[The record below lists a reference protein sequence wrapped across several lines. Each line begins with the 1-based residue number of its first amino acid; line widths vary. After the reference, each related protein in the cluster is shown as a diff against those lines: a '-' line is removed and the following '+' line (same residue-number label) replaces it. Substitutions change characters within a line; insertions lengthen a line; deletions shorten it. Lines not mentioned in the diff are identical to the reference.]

1 MFWRL
6 KEVFLPRIKSQLD
19 TLLSNINAPKD
30 LKKLS
35 KDQLAQVVRELREF
49 IIDIVATK
57 EGHLGASLGVVELTV
72 ALHYVFNTPT
82 DKLIWDVGH
91 QAYGH
96 KILTGR
102 KEIFGTNRQ
111 LNGISGFPKMGESEY
126 DAFGTGHSS
135 TSISAIL
142 GMALASKLKGEDH
155 RQHIAVIGDAS
166 IASGMAFEGL
176 NHAGVTDTNILIVLN
191 DNAIGIDPSVGALK
205 KYLTNVKKGTA
216 KDENIF
222 ECLNFNYSG
231 PMDGHDLNALIQEL
245 ERLKC
250 LPGPKL
256 LHVITTKGKGLQKAE
271 ENQVT
276 YHAPGK
282 FDKKTGELLKK
293 SDRPEPLKYQDVFGH
308 TLVAL
313 AKANERIVGITPAM
327 PTGSSL
333 KYMMEAIPDRAFDVG
348 IAEQHA
354 VTMAAGM
361 AAAGLIPFCNVYSTF
376 LQRAYDQ
383 VIHDVALQNIPVVF
397 CLDRAGLVGQ
407 DGPTHHGAFDIAYLR
422 CIPNMVLCAPL
433 NEVEL
438 RNIMYT
444 AQLGLENP
452 IAIRYPRGRG
462 VLLDWERPFEKMEIG
477 TALELKKGTKIA
489 ILSTGTIGNSITQV
503 LKEIKNDQSV
513 GHYHF
518 PFIKPLDTKRIHQI
532 LKNYRH
538 IITVEDGSAIGG
550 FGSGILEVA
559 NDLGCPKEIKVFG
572 IPDVFIPHGTQE
584 ELYQLAQID
593 IQSIRTH
600 IERLL

>member
-1 MFWRL
+1 ML
-6 KEVFLPRIKSQLD
+6 KSSTFATNIFLVGK
-19 TLLSNINAPKD
+19 LLANIDSPND

-35 KDQLAQVVRELREF
+35 LDQLVQVAKELREF
-49 IIDIVATK
+49 IIDIVSTK

-72 ALHYVFNTPT
+72 ALHYVFNTPI

-111 LNGISGFPKMGESEY
+111 LNGISGFPKMSESVF

-142 GMALASKLKGEDH
+142 GMALASQINKNFNT
-155 RQHIAVIGDAS
+155 QHIAVIGDAS

-176 NHAGVTDTNILIVLN
+176 NHAGVTDTNILIILN

-222 ECLNFNYSG
+222 ECLNFKYSG
-231 PMDGHDLNALIQEL
+231 PLDGHDLHGLISEL
-245 ERLKC
+245 ERLKSVN
-250 LPGPKL
+250 GPKL
-256 LHVITTKGKGLQKAE
+256 LHIITTKGKGLQKAE
-271 ENQVT
+271 ENQVV

-282 FDKKTGELLKK
+282 FDKKTGELIQK
-293 SDRPEPLKYQDVFGH
+293 SEQPQPPKFQDVFGY
-308 TLVAL
+308 TLVEL
-313 AKANERIVGITPAM
+313 ASSNEKIVGITPAM

-333 KYMMEAIPDRAFDVG
+333 KYMMEAFPERAFDVG

-361 AAAGLIPFCNVYSTF
+361 ASNGLIPFCNIYSTF

-407 DGPTHHGAFDIAYLR
+407 DGPTHHGSFDIAYLR
-422 CIPNMVLCAPL
+422 CIPNVIISAPMD
-433 NEVEL
+433 EVEL

-444 AQLGLENP
+444 AQLELNAP

-462 VLLDWERPFEKMEIG
+462 VLLNWKQPFKKMTIG
-477 TALELKKGTKIA
+477 TSFELKKGSKIA
-489 ILSTGTIGNSITQV
+489 VLSTGPIGNSVSDIFKELKVQTV
-503 LKEIKNDQSV
+503 L

-518 PFIKPLDTKRIHQI
+518 PFIKPLDKNRIHDV
-532 LKNYRH
+532 LNKYEYV
-538 IITVEDGSAIGG
+538 ITLEDGSAIGG
-550 FGSGILEVA
+550 FGSAVLETANTYGIS
-559 NDLGCPKEIKVFG
+559 KSIKIFG
-572 IPDVFIPHGTQE
+572 IPDSFIPQGTQE
-584 ELYQLAQID
+584 ELYQLSNLD
-593 IQSIRTH
+593 KNSIKSY
-600 IERLL
+600 IESLI